1 MSDEY
6 NECKKK
12 SFHEEKFFFDIRL
25 EENFKSLEYY
35 KNDTKVILWYEKAY
49 TQGSQDSLNITGLIY
64 ELQLKIPGVS
74 ARYKGRI

>member
-6 NECKKK
+6 NECKKNLFIK
-12 SFHEEKFFFDIRL
+12 KFFFDIRL
-25 EENFKSLEYY
+25 EENLKSLEYY

-64 ELQLKIPGVS
+64 ELQLKIPGFPV
-74 ARYKGRI
+74 RHKGRI